1 MSCLSLA
8 MRHSAILVLMS
19 ILLSFEL
26 FHVVFVFEMLCKIGK
41 VGIAL
46 VSDQAR
52 HPSPACQL
60 GFGMSLY
67 FCVMSACRALF
78 FTMMQ
83 SRDV

>member
-1 MSCLSLA
+1 MNYLSLT
-8 MRHSAILVLMS
+8 MRHSAILVLVS

-26 FHVVFVFEMLCKIGK
+26 FHVVFVFEMMCKIGK

-46 VSDQAR
+46 GSYQAR

-60 GFGMSLY
+60 GFGMLLY
-67 FCVMSACRALF
+67 FYVMSACRVLF

>member
-26 FHVVFVFEMLCKIGK
+26 FHDVFVFEMLCKIGK

-46 VSDQAR
+46 VFRPGATPLTRLSAR
-52 HPSPACQL
+52 IW
-60 GFGMSLY
+60 Y
-67 FCVMSACRALF
+67 VALF
-78 FTMMQ
+78 LCYV
-83 SRDV
+83 SV